1 MSNNGFVVPVPNIQK
16 NEEKSLLEV
25 QIQVHHTQDHVKITP
40 VGLNCPPIN
49 PTVEIKDVCTPNRQ
63 TLLPS
68 FKELLRDLNENI
80 NCEKNKTLY

>member
-1 MSNNGFVVPVPNIQK
+1 MSNNGFVVPNIQK

-25 QIQVHHTQDHVKITP
+25 QIQDNHTQYHVKITQP
-40 VGLNCPPIN
+40 DPQIN
-49 PTVEIKDVCTPNRQ
+49 PTVDTKDICTPNRQ